1 LKIRSPFLT
10 KLAARLAVFTVR
22 MLFKTVRIEIRS
34 YDEYTNPFTH
44 SEGKTSYL
52 FSVWHDQL
60 LRPTFSATPI
70 NTSALISK
78 HQDGSY
84 LAETMRILKFGTIR
98 GSSSRG
104 AVTALK
110 ELMQTASS
118 CQNIVITPDGPR
130 GPRRELKQGIVYIAS
145 KTGSPVVASASACSR
160 YWSIKASW
168 SNLIIPKPFS
178 RLVILG
184 SEPLIIPPDLSKEE
198 LEEHR
203 QRVQRRMEELEEE
216 LAGFMAGGKLTTV
229 DSPEMDEQEGQRA
242 A

>member
-1 LKIRSPFLT
+1 MKIRSPFLT
-10 KLAARLAVFTVR
+10 KVASRLAVFVVR
-22 MLFKTVRIEIRS
+22 MLFKTVRIEIRA
-34 YDEYTNPFTH
+34 YDDETSPFVA
-44 SEGKTSYL
+44 SAGNKSYL

-60 LRPTFSATPI
+60 LLPTFSARPI

-84 LAETMRILKFGTIR
+84 LAETMRILHFGTIR
-98 GSSSRG
+98 GSSSKG
-104 AVTALK
+104 AVAALK
-110 ELMQTASS
+110 DLMQTASS
-118 CQNIVITPDGPR
+118 SQNIVITPDGPR

-145 KTGSPVVASASACSR
+145 KTGSPVVASASACTR
-160 YWSIKASW
+160 FWSIKASW

-198 LEEHR
+198 LEAER

-216 LAGFMAGGKLTTV
+216 LAGFMTGGELTTV
-229 DSPEMDEQEGQRA
+229 KAVASEKQSENQA